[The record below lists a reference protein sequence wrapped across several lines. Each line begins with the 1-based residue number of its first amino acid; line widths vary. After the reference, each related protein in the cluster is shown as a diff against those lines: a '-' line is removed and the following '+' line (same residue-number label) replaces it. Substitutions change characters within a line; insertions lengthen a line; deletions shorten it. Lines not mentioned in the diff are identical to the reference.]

1 MISVLVLKI
10 YLSPKSITE
19 MKVNLIYF
27 KERRIS
33 LMKLKE
39 KIAIVTGAGSGNGR
53 QIALE
58 FAKEGATVAIIN
70 RTKEKGDKTLSMI
83 KEQGG
88 KGISLEGDVS
98 DSQNLKEAISKVIK
112 EYGRVDILVNNA
124 GIFDGQET
132 FLTTDEETF
141 DKIINVNLK
150 GVFLGTKYVLENMIN
165 NKSGVIINIA
175 SVAGLRGGLGSPAY
189 TASKHGIIGLTGD
202 AAAKYGADGIRA
214 VAICPGTIETSMTK
228 DLLENPTEQTKAI
241 INTIPLK
248 RVGQPEEIGR
258 LAVFLASDEAKYIT
272 GTTVVID
279 GGMII

>member
-1 MISVLVLKI
+1 
-10 YLSPKSITE
+10 
-19 MKVNLIYF
+19 
-27 KERRIS
+27 
-33 LMKLKE
+33 MKLKE

-70 RTKEKGDKTLSMI
+70 RTKEKGDKTLCMI